1 MRTHQIVSAN
11 VRVEGWQ
18 ESFPN
23 ASAGVVSVADLK
35 IELIAMCH
43 NPNPALDLVE

>member
-1 MRTHQIVSAN
+1 MSAN
-11 VRVEGWQ
+11 AGVEVWQ

-43 NPNPALDLVE
+43 YPNPALDLVE